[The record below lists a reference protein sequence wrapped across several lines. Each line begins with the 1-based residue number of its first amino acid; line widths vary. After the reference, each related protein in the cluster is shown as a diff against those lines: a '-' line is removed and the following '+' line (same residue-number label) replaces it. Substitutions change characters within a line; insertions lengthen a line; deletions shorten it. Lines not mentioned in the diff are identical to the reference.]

1 MNLVVVWQKVGPSCT
16 GGGHCQGHSFNIDP
30 EPSSSSALSSLPAV
44 IHRNLIN
51 RNEKH
56 SLAVTAFERQ
66 FSCSQILRWS
76 VSVGTEV
83 ETLPQRDPGSSFN
96 IFIRVI
102 ITLEKR

>member
-30 EPSSSSALSSLPAV
+30 EPSSSSSAVVLSPLPAV
-44 IHRNLIN
+44 IQLIN
-51 RNEKH
+51 RNNKH

-76 VSVGTEV
+76 VSVGIEV
-83 ETLPQRDPGSSFN
+83 ETLPQRDPGSSFK

-102 ITLEKR
+102 IT